1 MMLFKDFVKENFDES
16 FEDFL
21 KKNRKNYDKKYH
33 KKYVSIKEF
42 ESNLKVQFELILKS
56 IENQSYRSQN
66 LYPVIIENKKDPL
79 RKPRLICIPTV
90 RDRLVQ
96 MLLIK
101 YISKHL
107 KHELSILKSND
118 FSVSGVGIFKAREK
132 ALYLR
137 STKPFVLKTDISSF
151 FDNLVRAK
159 LLKDVKQ
166 NIPADILYLFESIIN
181 CDPSIPYEYTK
192 EYKILI
198 RSKIGKGV
206 RQGMPLSPL
215 LASFYLNDFDEWLTK
230 KKYKHVRY
238 ADDLIFFLDSEQQ
251 CNEVFELVSQELKN
265 LGLTLPEINGK
276 SKTQIISEKE
286 TVSFLGLDLRY
297 ENEKYDWFIPQHVIE
312 NVRDSLSHLTNI
324 NSNIKMKLNF
334 SNTIIRME
342 QIISGY
348 QHCFGDADSKNLK
361 DFNNRLQVEKEYAI
375 SLLFKGLGID
385 IKVIHPQYMKFLLSI
400 N

>member
-1 MMLFKDFVKENFDES
+1 
-16 FEDFL
+16 
-21 KKNRKNYDKKYH
+21 
-33 KKYVSIKEF
+33 
-42 ESNLKVQFELILKS
+42 
-56 IENQSYRSQN
+56 
-66 LYPVIIENKKDPL
+66 
-79 RKPRLICIPTV
+79 
-90 RDRLVQ
+90 
-96 MLLIK
+96 
-101 YISKHL
+101 
-107 KHELSILKSND
+107 
-118 FSVSGVGIFKAREK
+118 
-132 ALYLR
+132 
-137 STKPFVLKTDISSF
+137 
-151 FDNLVRAK
+151 
-159 LLKDVKQ
+159 
-166 NIPADILYLFESIIN
+166 
-181 CDPSIPYEYTK
+181 
-192 EYKILI
+192 
-198 RSKIGKGV
+198 
-206 RQGMPLSPL
+206 MPLSPL

-348 QHCFGDADSKNLK
+348 QH
-361 DFNNRLQVEKEYAI
+361 
-375 SLLFKGLGID
+375 
-385 IKVIHPQYMKFLLSI
+385 
-400 N
+400 